1 MIGNLRDSTKKLDT
15 QVIICI
21 VIFVLTLI
29 SYILNKIPMWITSC
43 ISLGALY
50 ITGCMTAEEPMSGFS
65 NTNIILMSSMFMV
78 ASGFQRSSFVK
89 KICDTVMRLAGG
101 SFTKA
106 FAANIILAVILTNL
120 ISSPVATFGVV
131 APLLAALCDS
141 TGVSRSKVMFPAM
154 VVCVGCFGLLPFASA
169 VQQASQ
175 AAAFLE
181 TYGFTET
188 IAATDYFFGKA
199 PMLLLP
205 LWAIFLGP
213 KVSPANAVVPMG
225 DVAAGAK
232 RDQKPLT
239 PFQDKAAVVI
249 FFADILVIVFSAQLG
264 LETWFVA
271 AVGAMLMVCT
281 GVLDHRNAL
290 KAIPLDMILLTVGAL
305 GLGTALTATGAGQ
318 VVGDWLSTIVGGNA
332 NNYVLGAL
340 FFLIPFIV
348 TQFMLNRAVNQIF
361 TPICLLTCQ
370 SLGANPIGL
379 LLLVSAGSL
388 TAFLTPMATPA
399 VAMCM
404 KEGGYDLKSIF
415 KSGAVITVLLSVVYI
430 FYTMT
435 VYPAF

>member
-1 MIGNLRDSTKKLDT
+1 
-15 QVIICI
+15 
-21 VIFVLTLI
+21 
-29 SYILNKIPMWITSC
+29 
-43 ISLGALY
+43 
-50 ITGCMTAEEPMSGFS
+50 
-65 NTNIILMSSMFMV
+65 
-78 ASGFQRSSFVK
+78 
-89 KICDTVMRLAGG
+89 
-101 SFTKA
+101 
-106 FAANIILAVILTNL
+106 
-120 ISSPVATFGVV
+120 
-131 APLLAALCDS
+131 
-141 TGVSRSKVMFPAM
+141 
-154 VVCVGCFGLLPFASA
+154 
-169 VQQASQ
+169 
-175 AAAFLE
+175 
-181 TYGFTET
+181 
-188 IAATDYFFGKA
+188 
-199 PMLLLP
+199 
-205 LWAIFLGP
+205 
-213 KVSPANAVVPMG
+213 
-225 DVAAGAK
+225 
-232 RDQKPLT
+232 
-239 PFQDKAAVVI
+239 
-249 FFADILVIVFSAQLG
+249 
-264 LETWFVA
+264 
-271 AVGAMLMVCT
+271 
-281 GVLDHRNAL
+281 
-290 KAIPLDMILLTVGAL
+290 MILLTVGAL